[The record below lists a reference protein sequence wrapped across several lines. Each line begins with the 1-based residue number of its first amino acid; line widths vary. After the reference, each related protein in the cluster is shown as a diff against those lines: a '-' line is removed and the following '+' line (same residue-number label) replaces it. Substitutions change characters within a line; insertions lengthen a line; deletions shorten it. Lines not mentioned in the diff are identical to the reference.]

1 MEKKTDSPIR
11 VLQVLGGLFHGG
23 AEAMIMNLY
32 RHIDT
37 SLVQFDFLVHTPQE
51 GVFDQEIQTRG
62 GMIFHAPMYK
72 GTNHLAYKK
81 WWKDFL
87 QQHQEYRCIH
97 FHIRGTS
104 SIAIPICKKYGR
116 KTIIH
121 AHSTSNGKSLTSS
134 IKSLFQLSLRKDADF
149 LFACS
154 EPAGKWLFG
163 ENVLTLPNFHLL
175 KNAID
180 TNIYQFSQEIRNH
193 VRRELDLEN
202 AFVVGHIGRFIDAK
216 NHGFLLDIF
225 NEVLIQK
232 PNAKLLLVGDG
243 PNRKAIENKADKLEI
258 RQSVIFVGFRSDV
271 HKLLQAMDVFV
282 FPSLFEGLPVTL
294 IEAQANGLP
303 CVASNTVPSEVRLT
317 ALVEFITLETPPI
330 NWAEQVV
337 CKKRQLEEAQSIQN
351 AIVEAGYDIV
361 NSSKELQAFYLGII

>member
-23 AEAMIMNLY
+23 AEAMIMNIY
-32 RHIDT
+32 RHVDT
-37 SLVQFDFLVHTPQE
+37 EFVQFDFLVHTPLE
-51 GVFDQEIQTRG
+51 GVYDQEILKRG
-62 GMIFHAPMYK
+62 GTIYHAPIYRGM
-72 GTNHLAYKK
+72 NHLAYRS
-81 WWKDFL
+81 WWKTFL
-87 QQHQEYRCIH
+87 KQHPEYQCIH

-104 SIAIPICKKYGR
+104 SIAIPICKHFGR
-116 KTIIH
+116 TTIIH
-121 AHSTSNGKSLTSS
+121 AHSTSNGKSLIST
-134 IKSLFQLSLRKDADF
+134 IKGLFQLSLRRNADY

-163 ENVLTLPNFHLL
+163 KKALEHSNFYLW

-180 TNIYQFSQEIRNH
+180 TNTYQYSQVIRDCM
-193 VRRELDLEN
+193 RRELDLEN
-202 AFVVGHIGRFIDAK
+202 AFVVGHIGRFIEAK

-225 NEVLIQK
+225 KEVLIQK

-303 CVASNTVPSEVRLT
+303 CVASNTVSSEVRLT
-317 ALVEFITLETPPI
+317 DLVEFITLETPPI

-361 NSSKELQAFYLGII
+361 HSSKELQAFYLGII